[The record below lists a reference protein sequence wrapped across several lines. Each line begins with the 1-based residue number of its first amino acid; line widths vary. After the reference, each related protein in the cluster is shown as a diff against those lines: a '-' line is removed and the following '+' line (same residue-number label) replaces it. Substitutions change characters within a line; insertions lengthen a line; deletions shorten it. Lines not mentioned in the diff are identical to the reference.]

1 MPDVYSSLILPDVRL
16 MVQEEDRHGLTEFCR
31 VLHPVVVANIL
42 EELEPREVWV
52 ILDHAALRLRVEIFE
67 YISLRRQMELVEKLD
82 KRRLSELLEEMSS
95 DDRVDLLS
103 RMPQNRVEDL
113 LPLIAQAERNDI
125 RRLLSYD
132 EHSAGSIMT
141 TDYAS
146 LPADITTEEAL
157 KRLRQQ
163 APDSET
169 IYYIYILNRN
179 RRLEGLVSLRELILA
194 KPDASLSSIMQRDVI
209 RMRVDEDREDVA
221 QELARYNFIAM
232 PIVDHED
239 RLVGIVTHDDA
250 IDVVQE
256 EATEDAYRQG
266 AVEPLQDDYEDTP
279 LLTILWK
286 RGIWLLLLSFVALM
300 TAEVA
305 HRYAK
310 ATSQGGSRAHEVGG
324 FSPADASSES
334 AVSGVTDDATDLTSS
349 LIFLFIPLV
358 MASGG
363 NAGSQSATLFIRMFA
378 LQPADGAVPGT
389 GFSVDRE
396 LIFRELLLAAIMA
409 AVLATMDFAY
419 VLLRFDLAR
428 ATAVGVTVFLIVILG
443 TTAGTMLPI
452 LFRRL
457 GMDPAIMSTPLIAA
471 IVDVLGVVIFYE
483 VAMVI
488 F

>member
-1 MPDVYSSLILPDVRL
+1 MTDVYSSLILPDVRL

-42 EELEPREVWV
+42 EELEPREVWS
-52 ILDHAALRLRVEIFE
+52 ILDHADLRLRVEIFE
-67 YISLRRQMELVEKLD
+67 HISLRRQMELVAKLD
-82 KRRLSELLEEMSS
+82 KRRLSELLEEMSP

-103 RMPQNRVEDL
+103 RMPQERVEDL

-125 RRLLSYD
+125 RRLLSYE

-141 TDYAS
+141 TEYAT
-146 LPADITTEEAL
+146 LPADINVQEAL
-157 KRLRQQ
+157 QRLRQQ

-179 RRLEGLVSLRELILA
+179 RRLEGFLSLRELILA
-194 KPDASLSSIMQRDVI
+194 KPESRLSDIMQCDVI
-209 RMRVDEDREDVA
+209 RMKVDEDREDVA

-232 PIVDHED
+232 PIVDSED

-286 RGIWLLLLSFVALM
+286 RGIWLLILSFVALL

-305 HRYAK
+305 HHYAQ
-310 ATSQGGSRAHEVGG
+310 ATKEGGSRAHEA
-324 FSPADASSES
+324 PE
-334 AVSGVTDDATDLTSS
+334 DLTAT

-378 LQPADGAVPGT
+378 LQPADAAVPGT
-389 GFSVDRE
+389 GFQVNRA
-396 LIFRELLLAAIMA
+396 LIIRELLLAVVMGAI
-409 AVLATMDFAY
+409 LALMDFIF
-419 VLLRFDLAR
+419 VLFRFDLSR
-428 ATAVGVTVFLIVILG
+428 ALVVGVTVFMIVVLG
-443 TTAGTMLPI
+443 TIAGTMLPI

-457 GMDPAIMSTPLIAA
+457 GMDPAIMSNPLIAA
-471 IVDVLGVVIFYE
+471 IVDILGVVIFYE
-483 VAMVI
+483 VAMAI
-488 F
+488 L